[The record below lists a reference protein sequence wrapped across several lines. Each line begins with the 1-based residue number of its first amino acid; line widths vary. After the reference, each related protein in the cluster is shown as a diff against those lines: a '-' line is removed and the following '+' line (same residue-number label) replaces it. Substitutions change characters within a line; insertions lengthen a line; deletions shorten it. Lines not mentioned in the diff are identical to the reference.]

1 MGRTEGRPDVR
12 EDGIE
17 CGLEQSSSVNL
28 KVVSPLL
35 LLLRAQGQS
44 RG

>member
-1 MGRTEGRPDVR
+1 MKRTEGRPDVR
-12 EDGIE
+12 EEGTE

-35 LLLRAQGQS
+35 LLFRALGQS